1 MTVHMTDTLQK
12 FMFNDATVR
21 GELVELVTTWQQVLT
36 HHNYPP
42 AVQHLLGE
50 LSSAAALLCANLKF
64 EGSMI
69 MQIHG
74 DGPIQLLVVEC
85 NHQLQLRAMA
95 KLAENVAI
103 ADNTSLSEL
112 INAHGK
118 GRFVITL
125 DPINKQ
131 PGHQAYQGIVPIEG
145 ESIAAVIENYM
156 KQSEQLDTKLWLA
169 SDSKISRG
177 MLLQRLPTMGGTI
190 EQNADPSDVIS
201 KAESAQEAWR
211 RACILGSTLSREEL
225 LSATIATLIQRLF
238 WEEELRVFEPQ
249 NVTFSCSCSRE
260 KVGNML
266 KMLGE
271 KEVTEAVTSL
281 GKLDINCDFC
291 GKPYYF
297 DAVDCAQ
304 LFLSP
309 EITINPEVDR
319 TH

>member
-1 MTVHMTDTLQK
+1 MTDSLQK
-12 FMFNDATVR
+12 FLFNDTAVR
-21 GELVELVTTWQQVLT
+21 GELVELTSTWKQVLA
-36 HHNYPP
+36 HHDYPL

-50 LSSAAALLCANLKF
+50 LCSAAALLCANLKF

-74 DGPIQLLVVEC
+74 DGPIRLLVVEC
-85 NHQLQLRAMA
+85 DHQLQLRAMA
-95 KLAENVAI
+95 KLAENALI
-103 ADNTSLSEL
+103 ADNVSLSEL
-112 INAHGK
+112 INPHGH

-125 DPINKQ
+125 DPINKM
-131 PGHQAYQGIVPIEG
+131 PGHQPYQGVVPIEG
-145 ESIAAVIENYM
+145 NSIAAVIENYM

-169 SDSKISRG
+169 ANDQVSRG
-177 MLLQRLPTMGGTI
+177 MLLQRLPQLGGVAKSV
-190 EQNADPSDVIS
+190 EQS
-201 KAESAQEAWR
+201 AEETWE
-211 RACILGSTLSREEL
+211 RACILGNTLKHEEL
-225 LSATIATLIQRLF
+225 LNTSATTLLHRLF
-238 WEEELRVFEPQ
+238 WEEELRFFAPQ
-249 NVTFSCSCSRE
+249 NVSFYCSCSRE

-271 KEVTEAVTSL
+271 KEVTDAITSL

-309 EITINPEVDR
+309 DVAINPEVDR
-319 TH
+319 KH

>member
-1 MTVHMTDTLQK
+1 MTDTLQK
-12 FMFNDATVR
+12 FIFNDATVR
-21 GELVELVTTWQQVLT
+21 GEFVELVATWKQVLA
-36 HHNYPP
+36 HHNYPQ

-95 KLAENVAI
+95 KIAEQTAI
-103 ADNTSLSEL
+103 KENANLSDL
-112 INAHGK
+112 ININGH

-125 DPINKQ
+125 DPIDKL

-145 ESIAAVIENYM
+145 DSIAAVIENYM

-169 SDSKISRG
+169 SDNQVSRG
-177 MLLQRLPTMGGTI
+177 MLLQRLPSIGGTTNQD
-190 EQNADPSDVIS
+190 EVIS
-201 KAESAQEAWR
+201 KAEAAQETWR
-211 RACILGSTLSREEL
+211 RASHLGSTLNRDEL
-225 LSATIATLIQRLF
+225 LNTDITALLHRLF
-238 WEEELRVFEPQ
+238 WEESLRHFEPQ
-249 NVTFSCSCSRE
+249 KVTFYCSCSRE

-266 KMLGE
+266 KLLG
-271 KEVTEAVTSL
+271 KQEVTQAVESL
-281 GKLDINCDFC
+281 GRLDINCDFC

-309 EITINPEVDR
+309 EMTINPDVDR